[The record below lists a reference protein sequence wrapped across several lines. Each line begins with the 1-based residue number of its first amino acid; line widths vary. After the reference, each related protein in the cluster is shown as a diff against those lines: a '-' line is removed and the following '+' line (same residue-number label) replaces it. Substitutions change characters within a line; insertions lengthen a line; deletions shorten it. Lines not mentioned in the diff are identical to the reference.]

1 MRFSG
6 EQQLAAQGSGSGFV
20 YDDRGHIVTNCHV
33 IKGASAIKIT
43 NADQETFECTV
54 VGKDEARDI
63 AVIKVTDPGAAVAL
77 PPLPTAAS
85 PARLMVG
92 QKALAI
98 GNPFGLDHTLT
109 TGVVSALGREI
120 PLHPESRPL
129 SNMIQTDAVGN
140 CVVQPP
146 SLYLLLP
153 RSSLVP
159 SQRTG
164 NAPLLLTPLS

>member
-1 MRFSG
+1 MRFG
-6 EQQLAAQGSGSGFV
+6 AEQQQLAAQGTGSGFV

-43 NADQETFECTV
+43 TADQETFECSV

-63 AVIKVTDPGAAVAL
+63 AVLKVIDPSAALAL

-85 PARLMVG
+85 SARLMVG

-109 TGVVSALGREI
+109 TGVVSALGRDI
-120 PLHPESRPL
+120 PLHPEGRPL

-140 CVVQPP
+140 RVARAALSP
-146 SLYLLLP
+146 SSDSDRFGGFGARGLGG
-153 RSSLVP
+153 SLV
-159 SQRTG
+159 SRF
-164 NAPLLLTPLS
+164 